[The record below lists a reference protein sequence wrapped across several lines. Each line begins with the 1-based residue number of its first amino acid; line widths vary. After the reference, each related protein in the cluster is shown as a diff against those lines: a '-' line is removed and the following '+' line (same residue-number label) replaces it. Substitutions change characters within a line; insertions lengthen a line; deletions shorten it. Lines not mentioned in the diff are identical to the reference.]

1 MSFLNKKDIDAIADF
16 SMSDSS
22 DDEDISPTRN
32 LNHKSCRNLPI
43 RKPPINI
50 HRLSNIND
58 TLRNMP
64 YSQNYTSIIDNNQT
78 GHLSSS
84 NIRNSNRHNRN
95 NNRNNNQGNNNH
107 VNLQIN
113 KKYQD
118 SQEEIKKLKAQI
130 IRLQKVIDIKTKNYR
145 DISDMNK
152 KIKDDYKKL
161 NDEIKELNEKNE
173 NMTNFTKE
181 LKELIT
187 QYINI
192 FTETSFNKNNQAS
205 KAKRKRPIMSS
216 SSESDSNSLDNEL
229 EEQSDIEDNEDED
242 KEDDDTDNNVFPNNN
257 KAPKDITSSIDLG
270 NIISNKRRRKNP
282 VRFQE
287 QTFKNF

>member
-1 MSFLNKKDIDAIADF
+1 
-16 SMSDSS
+16 
-22 DDEDISPTRN
+22 
-32 LNHKSCRNLPI
+32 
-43 RKPPINI
+43 
-50 HRLSNIND
+50 
-58 TLRNMP
+58 MP
-64 YSQNYTSIIDNNQT
+64 YNQNYTSIIDNNEM
-78 GHLSSS
+78 GHSSS

-95 NNRNNNQGNNNH
+95 NNTGNNQGNNDL

-130 IRLQKVIDIKTKNYR
+130 IRLQKVINIKTKNYR
-145 DISDMNK
+145 DMSDINK

-173 NMTNFTKE
+173 NMTDFTKE

-216 SSESDSNSLDNEL
+216 SSESDSNSLDDEL
-229 EEQSDIEDNEDED
+229 EEKSDIEDNEDNVD
-242 KEDDDTDNNVFPNNN
+242 NVDNVDDDTDIPNN
-257 KAPKDITSSIDLG
+257 KAPKDITSSIDSG
-270 NIISNKRRRKNP
+270 NIISNKRRRTNP